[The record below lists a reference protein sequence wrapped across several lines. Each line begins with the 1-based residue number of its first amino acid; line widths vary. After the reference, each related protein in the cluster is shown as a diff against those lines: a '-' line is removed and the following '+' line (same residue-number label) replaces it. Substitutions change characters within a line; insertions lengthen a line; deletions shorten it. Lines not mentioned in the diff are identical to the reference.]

1 MDGDIPGIKYMHGR
15 ENHYILTVQIG
26 NVYDAMR
33 SFAQKH
39 LKKMEV
45 HMCRKTRR

>member
-1 MDGDIPGIKYMHGR
+1 MDGYIPGIMYMHGR
-15 ENHYILTVQIG
+15 GNHYILTVQIG

-33 SFAQKH
+33 SFAQKDF
-39 LKKMEV
+39 KKIEV